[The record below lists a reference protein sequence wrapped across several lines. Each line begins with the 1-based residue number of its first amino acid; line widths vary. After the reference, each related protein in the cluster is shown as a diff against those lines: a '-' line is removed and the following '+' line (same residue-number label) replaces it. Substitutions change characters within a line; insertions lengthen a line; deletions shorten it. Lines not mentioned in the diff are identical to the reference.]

1 MNHPIALFAGV
12 AEPADDDLEDF
23 RIAKPYVDADAPL
36 FDLADDHVDRVVR
49 NAEAGIDF
57 AGIEALRSAP
67 AARLRHRRTAR
78 KAKSQNVDVSDG
90 AHAAASRGR
99 DNRILSRCEIAVQ
112 LKVRLHQRNGMV
124 HGKCMNA

>member
-1 MNHPIALFAGV
+1 MMSFPAVSAVTRTAKMSRRAVRGRRAALKQLMNHRIARFAGV

-57 AGIEALRSAP
+57 AGMEALRSAP
-67 AARLRHRRTAR
+67 AARLR
-78 KAKSQNVDVSDG
+78 
-90 AHAAASRGR
+90 
-99 DNRILSRCEIAVQ
+99 
-112 LKVRLHQRNGMV
+112 
-124 HGKCMNA
+124 